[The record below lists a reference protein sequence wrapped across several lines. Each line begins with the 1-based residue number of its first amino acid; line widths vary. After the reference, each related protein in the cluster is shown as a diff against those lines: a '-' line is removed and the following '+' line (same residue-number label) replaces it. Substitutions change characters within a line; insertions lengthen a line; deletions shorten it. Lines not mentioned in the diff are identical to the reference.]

1 MATTAA
7 PPIHLPCPKPRFA
20 CQLRLP
26 LPTAAKAGRR
36 QFNRTLL
43 AASATSLATSVV
55 DDKLRSLYGCCQ
67 KWEWRS
73 HSINYLVKGDGP
85 PLLLV
90 HGFGASIGH
99 WRRYSKL
106 PLTWTKLFAFSS
118 FGDDLNQ
125 WKCAG
130 TLTYWPRAT
139 LCMLLTCLALVIR
152 TSQPVLLIPWKHGL
166 RYV

>member
-55 DDKLRSLYGCCQ
+55 DDKLRSLYGCCK